1 MKHAEAS
8 IRKIVVGSIGKNIP
22 ITPIATKSTP
32 LMKYK

>member
-1 MKHAEAS
+1 MKQAEAR
-8 IRKIVVGSIGKNIP
+8 IRKIVVGSIGRNIP